1 MRSASAPA
9 TVPAPA
15 AATVPAPA
23 PAAAIGL
30 LAARLLLPLLL
41 LMPPAPLAPAMA
53 AEPAAASAEAD
64 EADAE
69 ASAAPADS
77 AGDHYAGSYVD
88 DEERKRFAVVPWRI
102 GEYFQFSIDWNGLNG
117 GSSLMQVQNLHTVDG
132 RRCYRIVTKAES
144 NSFVSRFY
152 KVRDRAESSVDAESL
167 FSRRFVKRLREGG
180 YKKDVNV
187 RFDQEAR
194 KARYENGKEIDVA
207 PGVHDVLSA
216 FYYVR
221 TRPLPDGATLAVP
234 THDNEKSYEMEVQ
247 VLRRES
253 VEVPAGK
260 FSCVVVE
267 PKLKS
272 EGIFKSKGS
281 IQVWLTDDDRRL
293 PIMVRSQVPVGSI
306 SVRLTDYR
314 LAFEGRR

>member
-1 MRSASAPA
+1 MPRQAAAAPVAALAVFALFVTLGAMLPLPRGATPTARADQAPA
-9 TVPAPA
+9 T
-15 AATVPAPA
+15 
-23 PAAAIGL
+23 G
-30 LAARLLLPLLL
+30 
-41 LMPPAPLAPAMA
+41 
-53 AEPAAASAEAD
+53 AEPAAATASTPSSASSDSLD
-64 EADAE
+64 EGAI
-69 ASAAPADS
+69 
-77 AGDHYAGSYVD
+77 GSFVD
-88 DEERKRFAVVPWRI
+88 DEERKRFAKVPWKI

-117 GSSLMQVQNLHTVDG
+117 GSSLMQVQNFQTVDG

-167 FSRRFVKRLREGG
+167 YSRRFMKRLREGG
-180 YKKDVNV
+180 YKKDVDV
-187 RFDQEAR
+187 RFDQENR
-194 KARYENGKEIDVA
+194 MARYQNGKEFEVA

-221 TRPLPDGATLAVP
+221 TRPLPDGGKLSVP

-247 VLRRES
+247 VLRREK
-253 VEVPAGK
+253 VEVPAGT

-281 IQVWLTDDDRRL
+281 IHVWLTDDERRL
-293 PIMVRSQVPVGSI
+293 PVMVRSQVPVGSI

>member
-1 MRSASAPA
+1 MRRRTLDLALGAALAAHLTFAAPPAARSAD
-9 TVPAPA
+9 T
-15 AATVPAPA
+15 
-23 PAAAIGL
+23 G
-30 LAARLLLPLLL
+30 
-41 LMPPAPLAPAMA
+41 
-53 AEPAAASAEAD
+53 
-64 EADAE
+64 
-69 ASAAPADS
+69 ADS
-77 AGDHYAGSYVD
+77 VAYSADGSGGAPDSALDYTGGGYVD
-88 DEERKRFAVVPWRI
+88 DEARKRFAKVPWRI

-117 GSSLMQVQNLHTVDG
+117 GSSLMQVQNIHVVEG
-132 RRCYRIVTKAES
+132 KSCYRIVTKAES

-167 FSRRFVKRLREGG
+167 YSRRFVKRLREGG
-180 YKKDVNV
+180 YKKDVDV
-187 RFDQEAR
+187 RFDQEGR
-194 KARYENGKEIDVA
+194 KARYANGKAYDVA

-221 TRPLPDGATLAVP
+221 TRPLPDGATLVVP

-247 VLRRES
+247 VLRRET

-260 FSCVVVE
+260 FACVVVE

-281 IQVWLTDDDRRL
+281 ILVWLTDDERRL
-293 PIMVRSQVPVGSI
+293 PVMVRSKVPVGAI

-314 LAFEGRR
+314 LAFEGRK